1 MPIKATCHCGATQF
15 EVSEAPTT
23 LTECNCTFCFKR
35 GVLWAYYPPDQIGF
49 IKNDRTT
56 VYTSD
61 EATHKHHHCSVCG
74 CGAYNEMHCSWGEKD
89 PISLAHRSPSMRDCS
104 TISIWQPYRLNA
116 SMAGICGSY

>member
-61 EATHKHHHCSVCG
+61 ESTHKHYHCSVCG
-74 CGAYNEMHCSWGEKD
+74 CGAYNEMHCSWGENGPD
-89 PISLAHRSPSMRDCS
+89 FTRPQVAVNARLFDDFDLAAIPIK
-104 TISIWQPYRLNA
+104 RLDGRNLW
-116 SMAGICGSY
+116 